1 MRPAVA
7 TTFRAFSFLPT
18 WPRPNMPK
26 KPTPKRRLPPRE
38 AASDTAPADGESP
51 VEYMLRVMRD
61 PKATPSRRDTMAKS
75 ATPYIHPRPAPKKK
89 RSSGDASLK
98 KRLESARETLA
109 SKIAGLRSDCDEG
122 VSG

>member
-1 MRPAVA
+1 MRA
-7 TTFRAFSFLPT
+7 
-18 WPRPNMPK
+18 MPK
-26 KPTPKRRLPPRE
+26 KPAARRRAPKCE
-38 AASDTAPADGESP
+38 AAPDAAPADGESP

-98 KRLESARETLA
+98 KRLETARETLA
-109 SKIAGLRSDCDEG
+109 RKIAGLRSDCDAG

>member
-1 MRPAVA
+1 MTIVGADSMSKK
-7 TTFRAFSFLPT
+7 RAS
-18 WPRPNMPK
+18 RAPK
-26 KPTPKRRLPPRE
+26 CE
-38 AASDTAPADGESP
+38 AAPDTAPADGESP

-89 RSSGDASLK
+89 RVRGDASLK
-98 KRLESARETLA
+98 KRLEAARETLA